1 MAHETESLQGFIEHR
16 STDRS
21 GGFLGNWKSRA
32 GSKVNVFLHT
42 KILPISLWRH
52 GLPKFFV
59 KEDDD
64 GEALVRVFSDNLN
77 CWEEERVLKRQ
88 YKYDN
93 GKREIPPVACPLCLL
108 IEAVKKLI
116 DDEKIGWTA
125 PLFRFIGDDPKESV
139 VIHAGGFIGE
149 YNDDCDEKEKTVLK
163 KAGISLSTAW
173 KENCRAKMSYVFY
186 VVDADHVDKGV
197 QVAIET
203 GLLGDKVKDVISD
216 AVESLGEDKGDFR
229 KHPYAIQWKH
239 LPDETLPNKKYKAT
253 RLERVLL
260 TPEIE
265 KLIRGDKPDYKNV
278 VKPFSRSEIRARLEK
293 ACDKAVREIIPWDDV
308 FERVR
313 PNDGDG
319 DDVAKDAGETRVSPD
334 RQRAP
339 EVGQVA
345 ATEDDEVVACDDG
358 AGGGC
363 GKAMSLS
370 DPKCPHCG
378 LVYEVEAKEPEPPPP
393 PKPVIRSRSE
403 AKAQA
408 SKPTKP
414 TKYEKQGNEDDIPF

>member
-1 MAHETESLQGFIEHR
+1 M
-16 STDRS
+16 
-21 GGFLGNWKSRA
+21 GNWKTRS

-52 GLPKFFV
+52 GIPKFFV
-59 KEDDD
+59 KEDDG

-93 GKREIPPVACPLCLL
+93 GKREIPPVVCPLCLL

-116 DDEKIGWTA
+116 DDEKLEWTT
-125 PLFRFIGDDPKESV
+125 PLFRFLGDDPKESV

-149 YNDDCDEKEKTVLK
+149 YNDDCDEKEKTALK
-163 KAGISLSTAW
+163 KAGISLRDAW
-173 KENCRAKMSYVFY
+173 KENARAKMSYVFY

-265 KLIRGDKPDYKNV
+265 KFIRGDKPDYKNV
-278 VKPFSRSEIRARLEK
+278 VKPFSRNEIRARLEK
-293 ACDKAVREIIPWDDV
+293 ACVASVREIIPWDDV
-308 FERVR
+308 FERAR
-313 PNDGDG
+313 PKDD

-339 EVGQVA
+339 EVGHRDTSRSPLGVPQVA
-345 ATEDDEVVACDDG
+345 ATEDDEIVACDDG

-363 GKAMSLS
+363 GKAMRLS
-370 DPKCPHCG
+370 DSKCPHCG
-378 LVYEVEAKEPEPPPP
+378 LVYEVEAKEPEPPAP
-393 PKPVIRSRSE
+393 PKLAIRSRSE

-408 SKPTKP
+408 SKASKASEPTKH
-414 TKYEKQGNEDDIPF
+414 EKGEDGLGEDELPF